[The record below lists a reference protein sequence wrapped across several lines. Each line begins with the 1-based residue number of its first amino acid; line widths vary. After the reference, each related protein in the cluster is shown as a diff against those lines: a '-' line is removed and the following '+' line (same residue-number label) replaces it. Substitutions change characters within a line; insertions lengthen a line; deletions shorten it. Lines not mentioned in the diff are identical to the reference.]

1 MIDESALTI
10 DLIESKYN
18 KMKMA
23 KMWIIIINIIWQK
36 FEAKIRIK

>member
-1 MIDESALTI
+1 MLVESALI
-10 DLIESKYN
+10 IVLIESKYN
-18 KMKMA
+18 KMKMG